1 MRVLPVNYISYQ
13 SKTNNYKNKTNHSY
27 QQSPLQAQS
36 PTNFK
41 GGNVLAAAGFF
52 GAILGGA
59 ALVFAAPAAIVVGA
73 FVTGALGGA
82 SMAEDDEPLNDN
94 ERYKYTHEC

>member
-13 SKTNNYKNKTNHSY
+13 SKTNNCKHAVKSNY
-27 QQSPLQAQS
+27 QQNPM
-36 PTNFK
+36 PTPEPPSFK
-41 GGNVLAAAGFF
+41 GGNALAAASLF

-59 ALVFAAPAAIVVGA
+59 ALVFAAPAAIVAGA
-73 FVTGALGGA
+73 IITGALGGA

-94 ERYKYTHEC
+94 ERYKYTHEF